1 MIKAL
6 ISFYLSF
13 FFQLRINKVKT
24 IESPAFNEIQAY
36 ERDLYSFT
44 YQSEDPYNLKEYNV
58 DIFMAI
64 KKYQIPEWN
73 EEKNK
78 VKFVR
83 RDNRVSI
90 CRIK

>member
-1 MIKAL
+1 
-6 ISFYLSF
+6 
-13 FFQLRINKVKT
+13 
-24 IESPAFNEIQAY
+24 
-36 ERDLYSFT
+36 
-44 YQSEDPYNLKEYNV
+44 
-58 DIFMAI
+58 MAI